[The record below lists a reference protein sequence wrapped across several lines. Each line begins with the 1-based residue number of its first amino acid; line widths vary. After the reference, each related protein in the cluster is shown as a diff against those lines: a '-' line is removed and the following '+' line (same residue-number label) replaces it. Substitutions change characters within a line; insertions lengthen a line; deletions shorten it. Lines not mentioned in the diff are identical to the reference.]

1 MYNRY
6 MHDYIHI
13 LNESLGDG
21 YSYYITDSLPIFN
34 IDGLIETYQYDI
46 RNIVTEASDN
56 KGKRLIDKIRLIG
69 KKILSFLQG
78 ILEKIT
84 SFFTKLRNFIRSKIQ
99 KMKSGKNDKG
109 SEEII
114 DSNEYSRRK
123 RNKKN
128 KNDNDDEV
136 DEEKLNVVRH
146 KDDIAEE
153 KRQEE
158 EKRRQEEE
166 KRRKEEEEKKRQKE
180 ERRRQEEEK
189 KKRRRE
195 ENRETI
201 ENLTKQKE
209 KYSSIEVYKDMDY
222 KGGIAATN
230 KLLDVFQDGFKDYV
244 MRIKEFN
251 NIDSILHSMGIKFE
265 DGKVDRLNDKK
276 ELERI
281 DEVVNKFDSL
291 IKVNDAN
298 IYTNGKINSESKI
311 KEEMDKIENIFY
323 GSGEKVK
330 ILDFKGTVEKNSF
343 ELLGSIDDRID
354 KLGKLAQSVCNDTI
368 NNARSFMKQLED
380 LANRIDQ
387 TGEENSTV
395 AGLIYA
401 FANKYM
407 KIINKITKALSSQSS
422 VLKSI
427 SLTATNAAIS
437 ADKIRTTLGNINT
450 TDFIL
455 KQYES
460 YNDYDG
466 MNWLRDILFG

>member
-1 MYNRY
+1 MNNSYMYNY
-6 MHDYIHI
+6 TDI
-13 LNESLGDG
+13 LDESLGDG
-21 YSYYITDSLPIFN
+21 YSYYITDNLPIFN
-34 IDGLIETYQYDI
+34 IDGLIETHQYDI
-46 RNIVTEASDN
+46 RNILTEASNN
-56 KGKRLIDKIRLIG
+56 KGKTLIDKIRMIG

-84 SFFTKLRNFIRSKIQ
+84 SFFKKLRNFIRSKIQ

-114 DSNEYSRRK
+114 DGNEYSRRK

-128 KNDNDDEV
+128 KNDDDDEV
-136 DEEKLNVVRH
+136 DEGKLNIVRH
-146 KDDIAEE
+146 KDEIAEE

-166 KRRKEEEEKKRQKE
+166 KKKRQEEEKE

-209 KYSSIEVYKDMDY
+209 KYNSIEVYKDMDY

-244 MRIKEFN
+244 LRIKEFN
-251 NIDSILHSMGIKFE
+251 NIDSILRSMGIKFE

-276 ELERI
+276 DIERI
-281 DEVVNKFDSL
+281 NEVVNKFDRL
-291 IKVNDAN
+291 IRVNDAN
-298 IYTNGKINSESKI
+298 IYTNGKLNSESEI
-311 KEEMDKIENIFY
+311 KEEVDKIKNIFY

-330 ILDFKGTVEKNSF
+330 ILDFKGTVEKNSYD
-343 ELLGSIDDRID
+343 LLSSIEDRID
-354 KLGKLAQSVCNDTI
+354 KIGNLAQSVCDDMI

-380 LANRIDQ
+380 LAKRIDE
-387 TGEENSTV
+387 TGEENSSLS
-395 AGLIYA
+395 GIIYA

-407 KIINKITKALSSQSS
+407 KINNKIIKALSSQTS

-437 ADKIRTTLGNINT
+437 ANKIGSTLDDINT
-450 TDFIL
+450 ADFIL

-466 MNWLRDILFG
+466 MNWLRDILFE

>member
-1 MYNRY
+1 MNNSYMYNY
-6 MHDYIHI
+6 TDI
-13 LNESLGDG
+13 LDESLGDG
-21 YSYYITDSLPIFN
+21 YSYYITDNLPIFN
-34 IDGLIETYQYDI
+34 IDGLIETHQYDI
-46 RNIVTEASDN
+46 RNILTEASNN
-56 KGKRLIDKIRLIG
+56 KGKTLIDKIRMIG

-84 SFFTKLRNFIRSKIQ
+84 SFFKKLRNFIRSKIQ

-114 DSNEYSRRK
+114 DGNEYSRRK

-128 KNDNDDEV
+128 KNDDDDEV
-136 DEEKLNVVRH
+136 DEGKLNIVRH
-146 KDDIAEE
+146 KDEIAEE

-166 KRRKEEEEKKRQKE
+166 KKKRQEEEKE

-209 KYSSIEVYKDMDY
+209 KYNSIEVYKDMDY

-244 MRIKEFN
+244 LRIKEFN

-276 ELERI
+276 DIERI
-281 DEVVNKFDSL
+281 NEVVNKFDRL
-291 IKVNDAN
+291 IRVNDAN
-298 IYTNGKINSESKI
+298 IYTNGKLNSESEI
-311 KEEMDKIENIFY
+311 KEEVDKIKNIFY

-330 ILDFKGTVEKNSF
+330 ILDFKGTVEKNSYD
-343 ELLGSIDDRID
+343 LLSSIEDRID
-354 KLGKLAQSVCNDTI
+354 KIGNLAQSVCDDMI

-380 LANRIDQ
+380 LAKRIDE
-387 TGEENSTV
+387 TGEENSSLS
-395 AGLIYA
+395 GIIYA

-407 KIINKITKALSSQSS
+407 KINNKIIKALSSQTS

-437 ADKIRTTLGNINT
+437 ANKIGSTLDDINT
-450 TDFIL
+450 ADFIL

-466 MNWLRDILFG
+466 MNWLRDILFE

>member
-1 MYNRY
+1 MNNSYMYNY
-6 MHDYIHI
+6 TDI
-13 LNESLGDG
+13 LDESLGDG
-21 YSYYITDSLPIFN
+21 YSYYITDNLPIFN
-34 IDGLIETYQYDI
+34 IDGLIETHQYDI
-46 RNIVTEASDN
+46 RNILTEASNN
-56 KGKRLIDKIRLIG
+56 KGKTLIDKIRMIG

-84 SFFTKLRNFIRSKIQ
+84 SFFKKLRNFIRSKIQ
-99 KMKSGKNDKG
+99 KMKSGKG

-114 DSNEYSRRK
+114 DEKEYSRRK
-123 RNKKN
+123 RNAKN
-128 KNDNDDEV
+128 KNDDDDEV
-136 DEEKLNVVRH
+136 DEGKLNIVRH
-146 KDDIAEE
+146 KDEIAEE

-166 KRRKEEEEKKRQKE
+166 KKKRQEEEKE

-209 KYSSIEVYKDMDY
+209 KYNSIEVYKDMDY

-244 MRIKEFN
+244 LRIKEFN
-251 NIDSILHSMGIKFE
+251 NIDSILRSMGIKFE

-276 ELERI
+276 DIERI
-281 DEVVNKFDSL
+281 NEVVNKFDRL
-291 IKVNDAN
+291 IRVNDAN
-298 IYTNGKINSESKI
+298 IYTNGKLNSESEI
-311 KEEMDKIENIFY
+311 KEEVDKIKNIFY

-330 ILDFKGTVEKNSF
+330 ILDFKGTVEKNSYD
-343 ELLGSIDDRID
+343 LLSSIEDRID
-354 KLGKLAQSVCNDTI
+354 KIGNLAQSVCDDMI

-380 LANRIDQ
+380 LAKRIDE
-387 TGEENSTV
+387 TGEENSSLS
-395 AGLIYA
+395 GIIYA

-407 KIINKITKALSSQSS
+407 KINNKIIKALSSQTS

-437 ADKIRTTLGNINT
+437 ANKIGSTLDDINT
-450 TDFIL
+450 ADFIL

-466 MNWLRDILFG
+466 MNWLRDILFE

>member
-1 MYNRY
+1 MNNSY
-6 MHDYIHI
+6 MHNYIDI
-13 LNESLGDG
+13 LNESLGEG
-21 YSYYITDSLPIFN
+21 YSYYITDNLPIFN
-34 IDGLIETYQYDI
+34 IDCLIETYQYDVRYI
-46 RNIVTEASDN
+46 ITEASNN
-56 KGKRLIDKIRLIG
+56 KGKTLIDKIRMIG

-84 SFFTKLRNFIRSKIQ
+84 SFFKKLRNFIRSKIQ
-99 KMKSGKNDKG
+99 KMKSGKG

-114 DSNEYSRRK
+114 DEKEYSRRK
-123 RNKKN
+123 RNAKN
-128 KNDNDDEV
+128 KNDDDEV
-136 DEEKLNVVRH
+136 DEGKLNIVRD
-146 KDDIAEE
+146 KDEIAEE

-166 KRRKEEEEKKRQKE
+166 KKKRQEEEKE

-209 KYSSIEVYKDMDY
+209 KYNSIEVYKDMDY

-244 MRIKEFN
+244 LRIKEFN
-251 NIDSILHSMGIKFE
+251 NIDSILRSMGIKFE

-276 ELERI
+276 DIERI
-281 DEVVNKFDSL
+281 NEVVNKFDRL
-291 IKVNDAN
+291 IRVNDAN
-298 IYTNGKINSESKI
+298 IYTNGKLNSESEI
-311 KEEMDKIENIFY
+311 KEEVDKIKNIFY

-330 ILDFKGTVEKNSF
+330 ILDFKGTVEKNSYD
-343 ELLGSIDDRID
+343 LLSSIEDRID
-354 KLGKLAQSVCNDTI
+354 KIGNLAQSVCDDMI

-380 LANRIDQ
+380 LAKRIDE
-387 TGEENSTV
+387 TGEENSSLS
-395 AGLIYA
+395 GIIYA

-407 KIINKITKALSSQSS
+407 KINNKIIKALSSQTS

-437 ADKIRTTLGNINT
+437 ANKIGSTLDDINT
-450 TDFIL
+450 ADFIL

-466 MNWLRDILFG
+466 MNWLRDILFE

>member
-1 MYNRY
+1 MNNSYMYNY
-6 MHDYIHI
+6 TDI
-13 LNESLGDG
+13 LDESLGDG
-21 YSYYITDSLPIFN
+21 YSYYITDNLPIFN
-34 IDGLIETYQYDI
+34 IDGLIETHQYDI
-46 RNIVTEASDN
+46 RNILTEASNN
-56 KGKRLIDKIRLIG
+56 KGKTLIDKIRMIG

-84 SFFTKLRNFIRSKIQ
+84 SFFKKLRNFIRSKIQ

-128 KNDNDDEV
+128 KNDDDDEV
-136 DEEKLNVVRH
+136 DEGKLNIVRH
-146 KDDIAEE
+146 KDEIAEE

-166 KRRKEEEEKKRQKE
+166 KKKRQEEEKE

-209 KYSSIEVYKDMDY
+209 KYNSIEVYKDMDY

-244 MRIKEFN
+244 LRIKEFN

-276 ELERI
+276 DIERI
-281 DEVVNKFDSL
+281 NEVVNKFDRL
-291 IKVNDAN
+291 IRVNDAN
-298 IYTNGKINSESKI
+298 IYTNGKLNSESEI
-311 KEEMDKIENIFY
+311 KEEVDKIKNIFY

-330 ILDFKGTVEKNSF
+330 ILDFKGTVEKNSYD
-343 ELLGSIDDRID
+343 LLSSIEDRID
-354 KLGKLAQSVCNDTI
+354 KIGNLAQSVCDDMI

-380 LANRIDQ
+380 LAKRIDE
-387 TGEENSTV
+387 TGEENSSLS
-395 AGLIYA
+395 GIIYA

-407 KIINKITKALSSQSS
+407 KINNKIIKALSSQTS

-437 ADKIRTTLGNINT
+437 ANKIGSTLDDINT
-450 TDFIL
+450 ADFIL

-466 MNWLRDILFG
+466 MNWLRDILFE

>member
-1 MYNRY
+1 MNNSYMYNY
-6 MHDYIHI
+6 TDI
-13 LNESLGDG
+13 LDESLGDG
-21 YSYYITDSLPIFN
+21 YSYYITDNLPIFN
-34 IDGLIETYQYDI
+34 IDGLIETHQYDI
-46 RNIVTEASDN
+46 RNILTEASNN
-56 KGKRLIDKIRLIG
+56 KGKTLIDKIRMIG

-84 SFFTKLRNFIRSKIQ
+84 SFFKKLRNFIRSKIQ

-128 KNDNDDEV
+128 KNENDDEV

-166 KRRKEEEEKKRQKE
+166 KKKRQEEEKE

-209 KYSSIEVYKDMDY
+209 KYNSIEVYKDMDY

-244 MRIKEFN
+244 LRIKEFN
-251 NIDSILHSMGIKFE
+251 NIDSILRSMGIKFE

-276 ELERI
+276 DIERI
-281 DEVVNKFDSL
+281 NEVVNKFDRL
-291 IKVNDAN
+291 IRVNDAN
-298 IYTNGKINSESKI
+298 IYTNGKLNSESEI
-311 KEEMDKIENIFY
+311 KEEVDKIKNIFY

-330 ILDFKGTVEKNSF
+330 ILDFKGTVEKNSYD
-343 ELLGSIDDRID
+343 LLSSIEDRID
-354 KLGKLAQSVCNDTI
+354 KIGNLAQSVCDDMI

-380 LANRIDQ
+380 LAKRIDE
-387 TGEENSTV
+387 TGEENSSLS
-395 AGLIYA
+395 GIIYA

-407 KIINKITKALSSQSS
+407 KINNKIIKALSSQTS

-437 ADKIRTTLGNINT
+437 ANKIGSTLDDINT
-450 TDFIL
+450 ADFIL

-466 MNWLRDILFG
+466 MNWLRDILFE

>member
-1 MYNRY
+1 MNNSYMYNY
-6 MHDYIHI
+6 TDI
-13 LNESLGDG
+13 LDESLGDG
-21 YSYYITDSLPIFN
+21 YSYYITDNLPIFN
-34 IDGLIETYQYDI
+34 IDGLIETHQYDI
-46 RNIVTEASDN
+46 RNILTEASNN
-56 KGKRLIDKIRLIG
+56 KGKNLIDKIRIIG

-128 KNDNDDEV
+128 KNDDDDEV
-136 DEEKLNVVRH
+136 DEGKLNIVRH
-146 KDDIAEE
+146 KDEIAEE

-166 KRRKEEEEKKRQKE
+166 KKKRQEEEKE

-201 ENLTKQKE
+201 EELTKRKE

-244 MRIKEFN
+244 LRIKEFN

-276 ELERI
+276 DIERI
-281 DEVVNKFDSL
+281 NEVVNKFDRL
-291 IKVNDAN
+291 IRVNDAN
-298 IYTNGKINSESKI
+298 IYTNGKLNSESEI
-311 KEEMDKIENIFY
+311 KEEVDKIKNIFY

-330 ILDFKGTVEKNSF
+330 ILDFKGTVEKNSYD
-343 ELLGSIDDRID
+343 LLSSIEDRID
-354 KLGKLAQSVCNDTI
+354 KIGNLAQSVCDDMI

-380 LANRIDQ
+380 LAKRIDE
-387 TGEENSTV
+387 TGEENSSLS
-395 AGLIYA
+395 GIIYA

-407 KIINKITKALSSQSS
+407 KINNKIIKALSSQTS

-437 ADKIRTTLGNINT
+437 ANKIGSTLDDINT
-450 TDFIL
+450 ADFIL

-466 MNWLRDILFG
+466 MNWLRDILFE

>member
-1 MYNRY
+1 MNNSYMYNY
-6 MHDYIHI
+6 TDI
-13 LNESLGDG
+13 LDESLGDG
-21 YSYYITDSLPIFN
+21 YSYYITDNLPIFN
-34 IDGLIETYQYDI
+34 IDGLIETHQYDI
-46 RNIVTEASDN
+46 RNILTEASNN
-56 KGKRLIDKIRLIG
+56 KGKTLIDKIRMIG

-84 SFFTKLRNFIRSKIQ
+84 SFFKKLRNFIRSKIQ

-166 KRRKEEEEKKRQKE
+166 KKKRQEEEKE

-209 KYSSIEVYKDMDY
+209 KYNSIEVYKDMDY

-244 MRIKEFN
+244 LRIKEFN
-251 NIDSILHSMGIKFE
+251 NIDSILRSMGIKFE

-276 ELERI
+276 DIERI
-281 DEVVNKFDSL
+281 NEVVNKFDRL
-291 IKVNDAN
+291 IRVNDAN
-298 IYTNGKINSESKI
+298 IYTNGKLNSESEI
-311 KEEMDKIENIFY
+311 KEEVDKIKNIFY

-330 ILDFKGTVEKNSF
+330 ILDFKGTVEKNSYD
-343 ELLGSIDDRID
+343 LLSSIEDRID
-354 KLGKLAQSVCNDTI
+354 KIGNLAQSVCDDMI

-380 LANRIDQ
+380 LAKRIDE
-387 TGEENSTV
+387 TGEENSSLS
-395 AGLIYA
+395 GIIYA

-407 KIINKITKALSSQSS
+407 KINNKIIKALSSQTS

-437 ADKIRTTLGNINT
+437 ANKIGSTLDDINT
-450 TDFIL
+450 ADFIL

-466 MNWLRDILFG
+466 MNWLRDILFE